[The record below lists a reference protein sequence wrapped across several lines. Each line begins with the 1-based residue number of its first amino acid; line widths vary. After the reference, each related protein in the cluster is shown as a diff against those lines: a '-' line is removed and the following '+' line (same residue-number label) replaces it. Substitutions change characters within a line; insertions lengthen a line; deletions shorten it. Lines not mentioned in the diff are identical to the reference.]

1 MGKADT
7 SRCSLESGHMAY
19 GLGCAIERTALVL
32 PQGLRT
38 CWPLSLEALSPR
50 FPHSRLISLVSACHC
65 LEQLFLS
72 VLAQKVPSS
81 TMFFPVT
88 LFILFIALIP
98 PGKFINELAYMFIA

>member
-1 MGKADT
+1 ML
-7 SRCSLESGHMAY
+7 SRVRPY

-50 FPHSRLISLVSACHC
+50 FPHSQLISLVSACHC

-88 LFILFIALIP
+88 VHSVHSTHSTWKVHQFAGLRVYCLNSP
-98 PGKFINELAYMFIA
+98 HPGRPR